1 MTGRAGVR
9 SMTGTVTVV
18 QEGRFQVRAVDGRAM
33 LFLLAS
39 NASLEPQDLPALAER
54 AARVTLRYST
64 PDGLIAAGLAH
75 DVTLPRAEPRRR
87 FRPARRRVW
96 EGCVRTGSFRWER

>member
-1 MTGRAGVR
+1 MSTSHLLGDVRNGMTGRAGVR

-64 PDGLIAAGLAH
+64 PDGWIAAGLAH
-75 DVTLPRAEPRRR
+75 DVKIGSASCRE
-87 FRPARRRVW
+87 RV
-96 EGCVRTGSFRWER
+96 CQYV

>member
-75 DVTLPRAEPRRR
+75 DVTLPRAERSEEC
-87 FRPARRRVW
+87 RV
-96 EGCVRTGSFRWER
+96 GKGGVGSWRSGGEPED